1 MNAHKERYLKELQSA
16 NDVIVQDGALID
28 YGDGSFGIDPTAT
41 RLGERFLSYYSG
53 LLSAGYAN
61 GFI

>member
-1 MNAHKERYLKELQSA
+1 MSAHKDRYLAELESA
-16 NDVIVQDGALID
+16 NAAIRRDGALID
-28 YGDGSFGIDPTAT
+28 YGDGSFGIDPTVT
-41 RLGERFLSYYSG
+41 KLSSSFLDYYSG